1 MKHYEDQLVCLES
14 VIESNQRNFYAV
26 GKALK
31 EIRDKRLYR
40 TLGFDLLELYTRSR
54 WDMGKS
60 HTYRLIEA
68 SVVID
73 NLSAIG
79 ESLPLNEAQVR
90 SLTNFEPFEQRK
102 IWREFL
108 KSGHD
113 MTARHIRKFISD
125 YLGKQRPLPAPD
137 RIEVISENYRSAVM
151 KMLYQIRKAQ
161 SDEWQLTS
169 LEAAVYWNN
178 IMKERIL
185 WGKK

>member
-1 MKHYEDQLVCLES
+1 MKNYKDQLSCLES
-14 VIESNQRNFYAV
+14 IIESNQRNFYAV

-31 EIRDKRLYR
+31 EIRDNRLYR
-40 TLGFDLLELYTRSR
+40 ALGFDLLETYTRNK

-60 HTYRLIEA
+60 HTYRLIDA
-68 SVVID
+68 AVVID
-73 NLSAIG
+73 NLSPIG
-79 ESLPLNEAQVR
+79 ETLPLNEAQIR
-90 SLTNFEPFEQRK
+90 PLTNLEPFEQRQ

-113 MTARHIRKFISD
+113 MTARIIRKFISD

-151 KMLYQIRKAQ
+151 KMLYQVREAQ

-185 WGKK
+185 WEKK

>member
-1 MKHYEDQLVCLES
+1 MNCYEDQLGCLES
-14 VIESNQRNFYAV
+14 IIESNQRNFYAV

-40 TLGFDLLELYTRSR
+40 ELGFDLLEMYTRSR

-73 NLSAIG
+73 NLSPIG
-79 ESLPLNEAQVR
+79 ETLPFNEAQTR
-90 SLTNFEPFEQRK
+90 PLTNFEPFEQRK

-108 KSGHD
+108 KSSHD
-113 MTARHIRKFISD
+113 MTARYIQKFISD
-125 YLGKQRPLPAPD
+125 YLGRQRPLSTPNK
-137 RIEVISENYRSAVM
+137 IEIISENYRSAVM
-151 KMLYQIRKAQ
+151 KMLYQIREAQ

-169 LEAAVYWNN
+169 VEAAVYWNN